1 MVLVLHSAR
10 LDCNHSDSCY
20 RRADSGRVSTRTSHL
35 FRNTFWMYDN
45 HRDRW
50 HTKAAFRDRMA
61 PAALRVRACPSERT
75 SPEGDRKSTRLNS
88 SHVSIS
94 YAVFCLKKKKTAIGR
109 CLLCLICLC

>member
-75 SPEGDRKSTRLNS
+75 SPEGDR
-88 SHVSIS
+88 
-94 YAVFCLKKKKTAIGR
+94 IGFDRR
-109 CLLCLICLC
+109 CRNGLDGDMESKVLRGSGFSGTV